1 MRPLR
6 LNDLLGIEVDM
17 GIDIDI
23 DDSPVQPMIED
34 RRSGLSLSLSGE
46 METGPS
52 ICTEGCL
59 VQSLESG

>member
-1 MRPLR
+1 MEGEMRPLR

-17 GIDIDI
+17 GMDIDMEG
-23 DDSPVQPMIED
+23 SPVQPMIED

-52 ICTEGCL
+52 I
-59 VQSLESG
+59 